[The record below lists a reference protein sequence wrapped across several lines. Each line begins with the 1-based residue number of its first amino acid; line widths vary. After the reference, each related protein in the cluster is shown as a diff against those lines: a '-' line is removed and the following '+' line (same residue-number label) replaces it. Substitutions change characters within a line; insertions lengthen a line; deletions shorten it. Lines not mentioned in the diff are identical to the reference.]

1 MADEGVR
8 DAARMIADAFVDEK
22 NDSDLETAFGPDR
35 SAPTPAL
42 QRLIAE
48 HAAQHGLRADDPA
61 LLAALRVEFQSR
73 TVARRA

>member
-1 MADEGVR
+1 MADESVR

-48 HAAQHGLRADDPA
+48 HAGQHGLRPDEPA
-61 LLAALRVEFQSR
+61 LLAALREEFRSR
-73 TVARRA
+73 GVVRPA